1 MQKWKGYGNRFW
13 QNRLYMGILLLTAVC
28 AYGYKVTN
36 ATIGIDDTPSLY
48 YFEEGLIAIVGRW
61 VLFLLNKVVALAEF
75 VPFVTDFAAVVIL
88 VLAAIAW
95 SALFYSVLG
104 EKVPVI
110 GYAFFGAVFISSPLI
125 SEVFTYFLHNGIAIG
140 YLCCGISLCCVREWQ
155 SGRRK
160 MQKKSG
166 IREKINCFA
175 LSKIA
180 VAAVFLWIA
189 MGCYESFMILWL
201 AGLMLLLL
209 TERIALGRQEKDVF
223 ATLVAGAV
231 TALLAIVLRSLMIVV
246 VTKVFHLEYLQG
258 EAVQRSVTEMLGWM
272 LQPGAFSELAMILK
286 RTFVLYGVFAYAYL
300 PIRIFVLSA
309 CVITVVTL
317 VRVIRGRDLW
327 ALVLL
332 PAAYLAAFSLLFIE
346 GKATLYRSAQFLP
359 VFCGYGALLLV
370 YGIWQLTGNS
380 AKKTKK
386 AMGRKLS
393 AGVRGL
399 TFLVLAVI
407 LWNQCMDMTRWFYID
422 KKKYDEAVKTVDQI
436 ALDLERGFDTSKPV
450 IFTGNYEIPYNII
463 QDAYVCYSSP
473 IYYKMKRLT
482 DLIDPDLLDKY
493 NRGSKGVWVAQT
505 PSLSVIDWGRYAF
518 DSDAELVKFFG
529 MHGHQLVALED
540 ISLYADAEKE
550 SLDLPEY
557 PQEGY
562 IVDKGEYIIVHF

>member
-1 MQKWKGYGNRFW
+1 MKRMEKVMQKWKSYGNRFW

-75 VPFVTDFAAVVIL
+75 VPFVTDFAAVVLLI
-88 VLAAIAW
+88 LAAIVW

-104 EKVPVI
+104 EKIPVI
-110 GYAFFGAVFISSPLI
+110 GYAFFGAVFISCPLI

-155 SGRRK
+155 SSRRK

-166 IREKINCFA
+166 IRERVTCLAVPKI
-175 LSKIA
+175 
-180 VAAVFLWIA
+180 VAAAAFLWIA

-246 VTKVFHLEYLQG
+246 VTKAFHLEYLQG

-272 LQPGAFSELAMILK
+272 LQSGAFSELAMILK

-359 VFCGYGALLLV
+359 IFCGYGALLLV

-380 AKKTKK
+380 AKKAKK
-386 AMGRKLS
+386 TMGRKLS

-399 TFLVLAVI
+399 TFVVLAVI

-450 IFTGNYEIPYNII
+450 IFTGNYEIPYSII
-463 QDAYVCYSSP
+463 QDAYV
-473 IYYKMKRLT
+473 
-482 DLIDPDLLDKY
+482 
-493 NRGSKGVWVAQT
+493 
-505 PSLSVIDWGRYAF
+505 
-518 DSDAELVKFFG
+518 
-529 MHGHQLVALED
+529 
-540 ISLYADAEKE
+540 
-550 SLDLPEY
+550 
-557 PQEGY
+557 GY
-562 IVDKGEYIIVHF
+562 GTETYWKL

>member
-1 MQKWKGYGNRFW
+1 MKSMEKVMQKWKSYGKHFQ

-61 VLFLLNKVVALAEF
+61 VLFLLNKVVSLAEF

-88 VLAAIAW
+88 VLAAVVW

-104 EKVPVI
+104 EKVPTA
-110 GYAFFGAVFISSPLI
+110 GYAFFGAVFLSSPLI

-155 SGRRK
+155 SSTRK
-160 MQKKSG
+160 MQKGSG
-166 IREKINCFA
+166 IRQKLGCLAVAKI
-175 LSKIA
+175 LT
-180 VAAVFLWIA
+180 AAVFLWIA

-209 TERIALGRQEKDVF
+209 TERIAQGRQEKDIF

-231 TALLAIVLRSLMIVV
+231 AALVAIVLRSVMIVV
-246 VTKVFHLEYLQG
+246 VTKAFHLEYLRG

-272 LQPGAFSELAMILK
+272 LQPGAFGELAMILK

-300 PIRIFVLSA
+300 PIRIFILSA
-309 CVITVVTL
+309 AAILVVTL

-327 ALVLL
+327 ALLLL

-359 VFCGYGALLLV
+359 VFCGYGALLFV
-370 YGIWQLTGNS
+370 YGIWQLTATLAQK
-380 AKKTKK
+380 AKNT
-386 AMGRKLS
+386 AGRKIS
-393 AGVRGL
+393 AGVRAL
-399 TFLVLAVI
+399 AVLVLAVI

-422 KKKYDEAVKTVDQI
+422 KKKYDAAVKTVDQI
-436 ALDLERGFDTSKPV
+436 AMDLERDFDTSKPV
-450 IFTGNYEIPYNII
+450 IFTGNYDIPYSIV
-463 QDAYVCYSSP
+463 QDAYVSYSSP
-473 IYYKMKRLT
+473 VYYKMKRLA
-482 DLIDPDLLDKY
+482 DLVDPDLLDKY
-493 NRGSKGVWVAQT
+493 NRGSRGVWVAQT
-505 PSLSVIDWGRYAF
+505 PALSVIDWGRYA
-518 DSDAELVKFFG
+518 L
-529 MHGHQLVALED
+529 
-540 ISLYADAEKE
+540 SL
-550 SLDLPEY
+550 
-557 PQEGY
+557 
-562 IVDKGEYIIVHF
+562 IHI